1 MKLSFANDRILAV
14 MAHPDDAEL
23 LCAGTLA
30 RARDDGA
37 GIGMCVMC
45 RGEKGAGS
53 ATGAVDLGA
62 IRREEAE
69 AAARMLGA
77 ELYWQDHPDG
87 ELFDT
92 YPARL
97 KLVATLRRFRP
108 TLVIAHAGEDYHPDH
123 LAASTLAEAATWFA
137 ASRGHVTA
145 QFTPLDTP
153 PSLWWAD
160 TVNMAGFEPGFYLDI
175 TDHVGTKKRML
186 DCHRSQSQRGR
197 DGDLVPLAELM
208 ARQMEA
214 RGAQA
219 GVAAAECFRALAAF
233 KRLRAW

>member
-1 MKLSFANDRILAV
+1 MRLSFANDRVLAV

-23 LCAGTLA
+23 LCAGTLG
-30 RARDDGA
+30 RAKNDGA
-37 GIGMCVMC
+37 AIVICVMC

-53 ATGAVDLGA
+53 AAGAVDLGA

-69 AAARMLGA
+69 AAATVLGA
-77 ELYWQDHPDG
+77 ELYWQDHADG

-97 KLVATLRRFRP
+97 GLIETFRRFRP
-108 TLVIAHAGEDYHPDH
+108 TLVIAHSIEDYHPDH
-123 LAASTLAEAATWFA
+123 RAASTLAEAATWFA
-137 ASRGHVTA
+137 AWRGHLTQ
-145 QFTPLDTP
+145 QFDPLDVS

-160 TVNMAGFEPGFYLDI
+160 TVNMGGFEPAFYIDVTAQLA
-175 TDHVGTKKRML
+175 TKQRML
-186 DCHRSQSQRGR
+186 ACHRSQLQRGE
-197 DGDLVPLAELM
+197 DGDFASLMVLVT
-208 ARQMEA
+208 RQMES

-219 GVAAAECFRALAAF
+219 GVAAAECFRPHPAF